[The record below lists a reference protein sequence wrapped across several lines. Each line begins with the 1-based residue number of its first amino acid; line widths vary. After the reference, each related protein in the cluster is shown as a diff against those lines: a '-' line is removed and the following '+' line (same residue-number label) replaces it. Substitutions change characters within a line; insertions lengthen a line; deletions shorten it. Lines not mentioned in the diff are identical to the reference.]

1 LSSLVTYQL
10 IEGNI
15 AHITLNRPEAANA
28 LSLQLLDELN
38 AVLNKLKNK
47 DTITGVIIIGSG
59 EKVFCAGADL
69 KERESMTE
77 TEAIQT
83 VKYIGQTINNVAELP
98 MPTIAAI
105 NGAAYGGGLELALAC
120 DLRVASEQ
128 VKLGL
133 TETALAIIPGAGG
146 TQRLSRLIGPGLA
159 KRLIFTAERITGS
172 EAFDLGIVEYLVEKD
187 VFKKSLDIAKKIS
200 HNGPIALKQAK
211 IAIDYGLHTDL
222 ATGLTIEH
230 LAYKET
236 LTTND
241 RLEGLRAF
249 KEKRRPNYQGK

>member
-1 LSSLVTYQL
+1 MSSLVTYQL